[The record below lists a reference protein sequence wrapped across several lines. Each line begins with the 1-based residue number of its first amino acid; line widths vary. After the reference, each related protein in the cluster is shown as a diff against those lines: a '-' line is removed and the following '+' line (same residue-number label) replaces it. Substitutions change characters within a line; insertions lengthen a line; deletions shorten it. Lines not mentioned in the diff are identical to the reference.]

1 MIVYQNRRKEKG
13 DSSNKLGAAGIHE
26 NTAHSNLPESSES
39 FAEEATSIQPL
50 DGWRLVVAEGGEE
63 SSKPKIL
70 QIRAGKVM
78 EKNQRCWSGAC
89 FRRKD
94 STAAQA
100 EAICAGETAAETVAA
115 RSVALAW
122 VSVA

>member
-1 MIVYQNRRKEKG
+1 MGKTYLTRESRSTPEIEDNSNPFGDRRLK
-13 DSSNKLGAAGIHE
+13 I
-26 NTAHSNLPESSES
+26 LPESSES

-100 EAICAGETAAETVAA
+100 EAICAGKTAAETVAA

>member
-1 MIVYQNRRKEKG
+1 MKG
-13 DSSNKLGAAGIHE
+13 KIESSDNVVTKLPRILP
-26 NTAHSNLPESSES
+26 TATIPESSES
-39 FAEEATSIQPL
+39 LAEVATSIQPL
-50 DGWRLVVAEGGEE
+50 EVGRLVVAEGGEE

-94 STAAQA
+94 STESQA
-100 EAICAGETAAETVAA
+100 EAI
-115 RSVALAW
+115 
-122 VSVA
+122 